1 MCKKNKGVM
10 KILVIILLITVVG
23 CSGGGSQLKDGFIT
37 VDVTKRYPEKDLILQ
52 DFMDVEYIPLET
64 NDDFL
69 TQGRVLAISKDFIV
83 VKNRINDGDIF
94 IFDST
99 TGKGLRKINRRGEG
113 PEEYIDIMGIV
124 IDEDMDEM
132 YVHNGAGSGRILVY
146 DFDGKFKRSIR
157 YKEGSSYWH
166 LHNFDREN
174 LICYDNFFETRSVQH
189 PLVLISKQDGSITKE
204 IQIPYEKKIST
215 SMNVKVGDMGLFLG
229 ANRFPIICYLDN
241 WALSLPSSDT
251 IYRYQ
256 PDHTMTP
263 LIVRTPS
270 IQSIQPTVF
279 LFPWILTDRYY
290 FMETVKKDFDP
301 VTKQMPSTD
310 LVYDRQRDALFEY
323 KVYNNDYAEKKL
335 ISFSSSNT
343 TISPRPLNDEIA
355 SWQVLE
361 AYQLVE
367 DYEKGKLKGR
377 LKEIVSKLDKED
389 NPVLMLIKYKN
400 K

>member
-1 MCKKNKGVM
+1 MVKVDF
-10 KILVIILLITVVG
+10 ILTIFLLVITGCVG
-23 CSGGGSQLKDGFIT
+23 NRQSDNKSDGIIT
-37 VDVTKRYPEKDLILQ
+37 VDITKRYPKKDLILQ

-64 NDDFL
+64 NDGFL
-69 TQGRVLAISKDFIV
+69 TQGRVLAISKNFIV

-94 IFDST
+94 IFDRT
-99 TGKGLRKINRRGEG
+99 TGKGLKKINHRGAG
-113 PEEYIDIMGIV
+113 PEEYTDIMEIV

-132 YVHNGAGSGRILVY
+132 YVLNGAGSGRILVY
-146 DFDGKFKRSIR
+146 DLDGKFKRSIR
-157 YKEGSSYWH
+157 YKAGSSYWH
-166 LHNFDREN
+166 LHNFDQEN
-174 LICYDNFFETRSVQH
+174 LICYDIFFDTSNAVLQH

-215 SMNVKVGDMGLFLG
+215 TMNVKIGDMGLLL
-229 ANRFPIICYLDN
+229 NVERFPIICYLDN

-323 KVYNNDYAEKKL
+323 KVYNNDYAEKQL